1 MILILTEDSL
11 VIELFSPEDALLKV
25 NLKII
30 EMFQAIYTR
39 LFEAGIDRKVA
50 KKLLDTEVMRHDAF

>member
-1 MILILTEDSL
+1 MLILTDNL
-11 VIELFSPEDALLKV
+11 LDTLLKV

-30 EMFQAIYTR
+30 EMFWAICTR

-50 KKLLDTEVMRHDAF
+50 KKLLNTEVMRYDAF

>member
-1 MILILTEDSL
+1 M
-11 VIELFSPEDALLKV
+11 ELFSPEDALLKV

-39 LFEAGIDRKVA
+39 LFEGDRKVA
-50 KKLLDTEVMRHDAF
+50 KNYWTQKRCDMMPFDLL

>member
-1 MILILTEDSL
+1 M
-11 VIELFSPEDALLKV
+11 ELFSPEDALLKV

-39 LFEAGIDRKVA
+39 LFEADIDRKVA